1 MRLTDREVAAI
12 KMAAAAAFGPA
23 VVVRLFGS
31 RVHDHLRGG
40 DIDLHFEV
48 DRGRDTDESVEIFEE
63 QLFRTLEPQRVDMI
77 FTPRGSELSPFER
90 IAYRDGIIL

>member
-1 MRLTDREVAAI
+1 MRLPGDYVDAI
-12 KMAAAAAFGPA
+12 KASAREAFGSS

-48 DRGRDTDESVEIFEE
+48 DPGRGTDREWETFEE
-63 QLFRTLEPQRVDMI
+63 QLFARIEPQRVDKV
-77 FTPRGSELSPFER
+77 FSVRGEPTKAFER
-90 IAYRDGIIL
+90 LAYRDGIVL